1 MHLKKKDWDV
11 ADVVRQLR
19 SIHRQA
25 SSPYNDGFTAS
36 GCKHDL
42 FQIKCIIEDLYA
54 DTPTFAN
61 EEEWQE
67 QRTLDLLSRKN
78 NGNRT

>member
-11 ADVVRQLR
+11 ADIVRQLR

-36 GCKHDL
+36 GCKQDL
-42 FQIKCIIEDLYA
+42 YQLKCIIEDLYQ

-61 EEEWQE
+61 EEEWHQ
-67 QRTLDLLSRKN
+67 QRTMELLAKKKP
-78 NGNRT
+78 